1 MTMVNSMINLE
12 WNVLGLIAGSLL
24 LILTPARNLTIIH
37 TESVWKWVDDDV
49 DFGQLVAKEDA
60 SGSQVELVSIE
71 YLRLLKEVLDAGL
84 FI

>member
-1 MTMVNSMINLE
+1 M
-12 WNVLGLIAGSLL
+12 
-24 LILTPARNLTIIH
+24 
-37 TESVWKWVDDDV
+37 WKWVDDDV

>member
-24 LILTPARNLTIIH
+24 LILTPARNLAIIH
-37 TESVWKWVDDDV
+37 IESLWKWVDDDV